1 MENLLTLLMKNK
13 TSKIR
18 FKALRHFVSGPFIVG
33 MAIPIAL
40 LDLCIEIYH
49 HVAFPLYGIPINDRS
64 KYIRVD
70 RQKLSY
76 LSNIDK
82 VWCMYCGYANGFLP
96 YAVKIAGD
104 TEAYWCGI
112 KHKEG
117 GNFIPQP
124 HQKDFLPYGDEKAYK
139 DFVEEKD
146 CKLNK

>member
-1 MENLLTLLMKNK
+1 MQNK
-13 TSKIR
+13 ISKLPN
-18 FKALRHFVSGPFIVG
+18 KVLRHYLSGPFIIG
-33 MAIPIAL
+33 MSIPL
-40 LDLCIEIYH
+40 VVLDICIEIYH
-49 HVAFPLYGIPINDRS
+49 HAAFPLYGIPINKRS
-64 KYIRVD
+64 DYIRVD

-76 LSNIDK
+76 LNIFDK

-124 HQKDFLPYGDEKAYK
+124 HQKDFLPYGDEEAYNN
-139 DFVEEKD
+139 FVEQKD
-146 CKLNK
+146 CKLGKK

>member
-1 MENLLTLLMKNK
+1 MKNK
-13 TSKIR
+13 TSNFR
-18 FKALRHFVSGPFIVG
+18 FKALRHIASGPFIIG

-40 LDLCIEIYH
+40 LDIFIEIYH
-49 HVAFPLYGIPINDRS
+49 HVAFPLWGIPINDRK

-76 LSNIDK
+76 LSNKDK
-82 VWCMYCGYANGFLP
+82 IWCMYCGYANGFLP

-124 HQKDFLPYGDEKAYK
+124 HQKDFLPYDDEQAYK
-139 DFVEEKD
+139 DFVEKKD
-146 CKLNK
+146 CKLSK